1 MDCKN
6 NLLPECPDWSYFDAA
21 MDHEEFEFEE
31 VWDEF
36 QWERFLQR
44 QDEKTEKYFGLLEKF
59 ENDPDRDEIIAR
71 EMGWDQS
78 PKWSFEEDE
87 MDSVLSEEEAWE
99 TEGVFDDSMDEEEL
113 SEFEDHPAFVEALF
127 MHRWM
132 DEIIE
137 KSPSITEEPAFGK
150 LLTRLA
156 VCSAKLAAAISNE
169 EEEDGQPFEVGM
181 IIAFLKRSLKAAH
194 DCLQAIETL
203 ETGRVITKEDA
214 AEARESLFSLRN
226 AIVDHMGEMR
236 AEWKRRYGSN
246 S

>member
-1 MDCKN
+1 
-6 NLLPECPDWSYFDAA
+6 

-44 QDEKTEKYFGLLEKF
+44 QDEKTEKYFGLMEKF
-59 ENDPDRDEIIAR
+59 GNDPDRDEIVAR
-71 EMGWDQS
+71 EMGWLGH
-78 PKWSFEEDE
+78 PKWSVDDESMEELLAD
-87 MDSVLSEEEAWE
+87 DEAWE
-99 TEGVFDDSMDEEEL
+99 QECFVDDADEEEL
-113 SEFEDHPAFVEALF
+113 SELESHPAFAEALF

-132 DEIIE
+132 DELVE
-137 KSPSITEEPAFGK
+137 KRPAITEEPAFGK
-150 LLTRLA
+150 LLTRFA

-169 EEEDGQPFEVGM
+169 EDDEEQPFEIGM

-203 ETGRVITKEDA
+203 ETSKMIDEPDA
-214 AEARESLFSLRN
+214 ADARESLFTLRN

-236 AEWKRRYGSN
+236 AEWKRRYDSN